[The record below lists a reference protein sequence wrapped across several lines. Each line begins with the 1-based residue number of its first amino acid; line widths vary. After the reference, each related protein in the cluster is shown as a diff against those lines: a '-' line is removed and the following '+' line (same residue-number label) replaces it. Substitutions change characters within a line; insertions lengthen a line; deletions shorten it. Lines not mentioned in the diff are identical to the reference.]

1 MRTRTTADWQA
12 LVDAHAA
19 SGQTATAFCR
29 AHGLN
34 SKYFSTRRRALVG
47 APTKLKSKFSPVSLP
62 PALHSGDIRVEC
74 AGGVV
79 LKLSSNIE
87 PVWLAGLLRAL
98 RD

>member
-1 MRTRTTADWQA
+1 MKRRTKADWQA

-47 APTKLKSKFSPVSLP
+47 APTKSKSKFSPVSLP

>member
-1 MRTRTTADWQA
+1 MTKRTNEQWKA

-29 AHGLN
+29 AHGIN
-34 SKYFSTRRRALVG
+34 AKYFSTRRRAL
-47 APTKLKSKFSPVSLP
+47 TKVRVQTQSKFSPVLLAP
-62 PALHSGDIRVEC
+62 TQRGIDIRVEC

-79 LKLSSNIE
+79 LRLPSSVE
-87 PVWLAGLLRAL
+87 PAWLADLLRAL

>member
-1 MRTRTTADWQA
+1 MKRRTKADLQA
-12 LVDAHAA
+12 LVDEHAA

-47 APTKLKSKFSPVSLP
+47 APAKRKSKFSPVSLP
-62 PALHSGDIRVEC
+62 TIQHGGDIRVEC

-79 LKLSSNIE
+79 LRLSSSVE
-87 PVWLAGLLRAL
+87 PMWLAGLLRAL

>member
-1 MRTRTTADWQA
+1 MKRRTKADWQA

-34 SKYFSTRRRALVG
+34 STYFSSRRRALCETQ
-47 APTKLKSKFSPVSLP
+47 ARSSAKLSPVSLP
-62 PALHSGDIRVEC
+62 SGLSRSDIRLEY

-79 LKLSSNIE
+79 LRLPSSAE
-87 PVWLAGLLRAL
+87 PMWFARLLRAL

>member
-1 MRTRTTADWQA
+1 MKRRTKTDWQA

-29 AHGLN
+29 AHGLS

-47 APTKLKSKFSPVSLP
+47 VPAKRQSKFSLVSLP
-62 PALHSGDIRVEC
+62 PVLHRGDIRAEC

-87 PVWLAGLLRAL
+87 SIWLAGLLCAL

>member
-1 MRTRTTADWQA
+1 MKRRTKADWQV
-12 LVDAHAA
+12 LVDEHAA

-47 APTKLKSKFSPVSLP
+47 APAKRQSKFSPVSLP
-62 PALHSGDIRVEC
+62 PVLHNGDIRAEC

-79 LKLSSNIE
+79 LRLPSNIE
-87 PVWLAGLLRAL
+87 PIWLAGLLRAL

>member
-1 MRTRTTADWQA
+1 MKRRTKADWQA

-34 SKYFSTRRRALVG
+34 SKYFSTRRRALVE
-47 APTKLKSKFSPVSLP
+47 APAKSKSKFSPVSLP
-62 PALHSGDIRVEC
+62 PIHHGGDIRMEC

-79 LKLSSNIE
+79 LRLPSGVE
-87 PVWLAGLLRAL
+87 PIWLAGLLRAL